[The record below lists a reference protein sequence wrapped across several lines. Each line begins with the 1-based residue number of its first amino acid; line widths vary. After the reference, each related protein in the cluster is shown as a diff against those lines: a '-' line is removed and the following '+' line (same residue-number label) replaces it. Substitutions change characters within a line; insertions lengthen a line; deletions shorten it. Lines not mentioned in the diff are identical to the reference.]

1 VQSWLIANGIRR
13 SITTAGRFQ
22 LLTIDVRASATGD
35 ADVKLRRVQSFVNSV
50 RNINWDDAHRDPLA
64 AAPTLEGRIVTSALA
79 DADAR
84 QQLNSKL
91 AFVEESEDE
100 GDSWDVLVCGYVN
113 RVALADALLWEFTV
127 GESRR
132 VEQSKKVFDRISDP
146 IEHPL

>member
-1 VQSWLIANGIRR
+1 VALDA
-13 SITTAGRFQ
+13 TP
-22 LLTIDVRASATGD
+22 TI
-35 ADVKLRRVQSFVNSV
+35 
-50 RNINWDDAHRDPLA
+50 
-64 AAPTLEGRIVTSALA
+64 EGRIVTSALA

-84 QQLNSKL
+84 QQLLSKL

-146 IEHPL
+146 VEHPLFIGTLDRASCLMGGPIVGDWGGFYVDRGRPAFEVLDSFGRTS